1 MLHISNLLI
10 FVLKNYPFW
19 GHKHISRFCV
29 NVDVISKYQ
38 NNRKFNS
45 FDHCKKFYR
54 WLIKFIMLRVKIG
67 LNFILKF
74 CPFRQCES
82 PSSLHWTYKE
92 GLVCP
97 FSKKYIANST
107 PIAQNIRQKL
117 RNFWVSSTHILPIHC
132 YFQNFSQ
139 YSVA

>member
-1 MLHISNLLI
+1 M
-10 FVLKNYPFW
+10 V
-19 GHKHISRFCV
+19 
-29 NVDVISKYQ
+29 
-38 NNRKFNS
+38 
-45 FDHCKKFYR
+45 
-54 WLIKFIMLRVKIG
+54 RVQIG

-82 PSSLHWTYKE
+82 PPSLHWTYKE

-139 YSVA
+139 YSVAWYCCLLVYQIWAHYLDFSRNYSHLSKYSLANWAKIPQFLPTLWMLISPHHVAYRKK